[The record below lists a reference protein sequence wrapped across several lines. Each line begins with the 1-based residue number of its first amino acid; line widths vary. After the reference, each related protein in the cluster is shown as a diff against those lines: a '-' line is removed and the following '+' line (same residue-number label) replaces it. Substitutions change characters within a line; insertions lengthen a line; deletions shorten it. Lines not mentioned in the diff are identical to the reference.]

1 MRRLLLFLSL
11 TAFAIRSFAQVP
23 VASAPE
29 PVGAPRGDDWEGYNI
44 VNSFES
50 GYRFAAV
57 SGNEA
62 QYRANENYGNGIRLL
77 DTFFSMDSKTG
88 KGSLFDKLI
97 ATTNGM
103 GDPYSSATLRVEKN
117 RLYEYDF
124 SWRQNDYLN
133 PGLTTDGGQEN
144 HQLDTTYTLQD
155 HDLTLF
161 PQSRI
166 RIFLGYTHDDQSGT
180 GLSTVQLYQ
189 TNSAFDNTG
198 DIFPIFANIK
208 RSRNEYRLGGEV
220 RWFGFIFNVLH
231 GWQDFKDDT
240 PYQQASLPPNL
251 EPSSEASLTS
261 FNRTGPSH
269 GTAPYWRAMVIRD
282 AQWLSLN
289 GRFTYSGGTNSF
301 LTDESAIGANRFGA
315 AANQQIL
322 AFGDAHRPVATGNL
336 DATVFPTS
344 KLTIAN
350 RISFYNV
357 RTQGDASYL
366 EFNNAEQ
373 LANLVNFQYLG
384 IRTIEAGTDIQYQFL
399 PWMDVRGGYDYSD
412 RRIGSSPQYA
422 VAGSTSGVP
431 YIQTNILQDGKFG
444 FRLRPLKP
452 LTITI
457 DGDFGRANLPFTPK
471 SDRDYNAFSGRVQY
485 KAKSFQL
492 LAFTKTDYNLNSI
505 SLTSY
510 SSHSRT
516 YSGSGS
522 WTPRSWASL
531 DLSYSKIHL
540 DTLGGIQFFAN
551 DQSFANQLSYYV
563 SNIHSA
569 TVSARLS
576 YKRMEWLFA
585 YSLVQDT
592 GDGRSSPADTLI
604 GPVIPAF
611 QLAQTFPLRY
621 QSPSARLSIRINERV
636 RWNAGYQYFGY
647 HEDFTSG
654 ENYLANTG
662 YTSLSWSF

>member
-1 MRRLLLFLSL
+1 MRRLSLVLFP
-11 TAFAIRSFAQVP
+11 AVFAIQLFAQVP

-29 PVGAPRGDDWEGYNI
+29 PVGSPRGDDWHGYNI
-44 VNSFES
+44 VDSFEA
-50 GYRFAAV
+50 GYRFASV
-57 SGNEA
+57 SGNED
-62 QYRANENYGNGIRLL
+62 QYRATVNFGNGIRLF
-77 DTFFSMDSKTG
+77 DTFFSMDSKAG
-88 KGSLFDKLI
+88 KGALFDKLI

-117 RLYEYDF
+117 RIYEYDF
-124 SWRQNDYLN
+124 SWRKNDYLN

-144 HQLDTTYTLQD
+144 HLLDTTYTLQD

-166 RIFLGYTHDDQSGT
+166 RILLGYTHDDQQGT

-189 TNSAFDNTG
+189 TNSVFDNTG
-198 DIFPIFANIK
+198 DIFPIFTNIK
-208 RSRNEYRLGGEV
+208 RSRNEYRLGAEV
-220 RWFGFIFNVLH
+220 RWYGFVFNVLH

-240 PYQQASLPPNL
+240 PYQQASLPPDL
-251 EPSSEASLTS
+251 EPSSAASLTS
-261 FNRTGPSH
+261 FSRTGPAH
-269 GTAPYWRAMVIRD
+269 GTAPYWRVMLIRD
-282 AQWLSLN
+282 ARWLSLN
-289 GRFTYSGGTNSF
+289 GRFTYTGGTNSF
-301 LTDESAIGANRFGA
+301 LTDESAIGTNRFGA

-322 AFGDAHRPVATGNL
+322 SFGEAHRPVATGNL
-336 DATVFPTS
+336 DATLFPTP

-350 RISFYNV
+350 RFAFYNV
-357 RTQGDASYL
+357 RTQGDASFL
-366 EFNNAEQ
+366 QFNNDTQ
-373 LANLVNFQYLG
+373 VANLVNFQYLG
-384 IRTIEAGTDIQYQFL
+384 IRTIEAGTDLQYQLL

-422 VAGSTSGVP
+422 IAGITSGVP
-431 YIQTNILQDGKFG
+431 YIQTNILNDGRFG
-444 FRLRPLKP
+444 IRLRPIKP
-452 LTITI
+452 LTIII
-457 DGDFGRANLPFTPK
+457 DGDIGHANLPFTPK
-471 SDRDYNAFSGRVQY
+471 SDRNYNAFSGRVQY
-485 KAKSFQL
+485 KLKSVQL
-492 LAFTKTDYNLNSI
+492 LAFTKTDYNSNSI

-510 SSHSRT
+510 SSHART

-540 DTLGGIQFFAN
+540 DTLGGIDFFAN
-551 DQSFANQLSYYV
+551 DQFFANQLSYYV
-563 SNIHSA
+563 SNIHS
-569 TVSARLS
+569 VVLSSRLS

-585 YSLVQDT
+585 YSLIRDT
-592 GDGRSSPADTLI
+592 GDGRSNPSDTSI
-604 GPVIPAF
+604 GPSIPAF
-611 QLAQTFPLRY
+611 QLAQTFPLSY

-654 ENYLANTG
+654 ENYHANTG